1 MLTMVSQILTG
12 ASQML
17 TRVSRVLI
25 GISRILTGVSQVVM
39 PFVDTVKSIWVVPVD
54 IEGQLNQLMDNI
66 AAVDGTL

>member
-1 MLTMVSQILTG
+1 MLTVVSQILTG

-17 TRVSRVLI
+17 TRV
-25 GISRILTGVSQVVM
+25 SRILTGVSQVVM